1 MDNMLTIALVVL
13 ICSIVVMFSAEFGDF
28 FKKIFSIPGMKL
40 FLPLIF
46 VTILV
51 GYYEPWLLIGLIEVQ
66 RILVEVSE
74 KLASWLPFQTGAVS
88 TARVLL
94 LMLLSLLPVF
104 VLNLW
109 LKRRTFHGFQYSY
122 LTTTLIW
129 LLVSVLLSTHI
140 PSYGV

>member
-13 ICSIVVMFSAEFGDF
+13 ICSIVVMFSSEFGDF
-28 FKKIFSIPGMKL
+28 FKKIFALPGMKL

-51 GYYEPWLLIGLIEVQ
+51 VYYESWFWIALTGVQ

-74 KLASWLPFQTGAVS
+74 KLASWLPFQRGAVS
-88 TARVLL
+88 TSRVLL
-94 LMLLSLLPVF
+94 LMILSLTPAL
-104 VLNLW
+104 VLDLW
-109 LKRRTFHGFQYSY
+109 LKKRTFHGFQYSY

-129 LLVSVLLSTHI
+129 LLISVLLAIHM
-140 PSYGV
+140 PSYEV